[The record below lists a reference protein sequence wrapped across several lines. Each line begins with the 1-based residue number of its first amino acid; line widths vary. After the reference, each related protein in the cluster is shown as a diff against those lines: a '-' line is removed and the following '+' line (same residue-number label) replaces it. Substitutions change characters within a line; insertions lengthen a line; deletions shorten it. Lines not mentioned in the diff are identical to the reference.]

1 MALSTNRTLITQTG
15 INTHQVLNVG
25 GLDSAGI
32 ATFSN
37 FKTGFSNVHSIGFD
51 VGSAATIRSTGNAS
65 FTGVVTASKFVGDIS
80 EATGAAAG
88 LGTALSQTLTDPLNK
103 IYYTDKVLSISTTQT
118 IDHPATANLAYTQY
132 GDIKIEDGH
141 DLIIKDGDD
150 FKYDILGISTTKLA
164 DNHFPN
170 GLSGD
175 LTGDVTGNLTGN
187 VTGNVTGAVTGDVTG
202 NVTGD
207 LIGNVT
213 GNIITNKILPT
224 TGVPSGGGGGIIQVI
239 GPETYNG
246 NNAVNINHNSGG
258 AVGPTYLGSQFD
270 VVITP
275 KFSTSKILI
284 IGMISSVGSAN
295 GNANM
300 HIETH
305 LYRHEAGGVAVDTG
319 HSCGTYVANN
329 TYTPHNILYI
339 DSPNT
344 TNAVTYKIYGSGT
357 GATGGQYAWM
367 RTRGTSTFIAAEISA

>member
-1 MALSTNRTLITQTG
+1 MSSELRVDKIIPVDG
-15 INTHQVLNVG
+15 V
-25 GLDSAGI
+25 SAI
-32 ATFSN
+32 
-37 FKTGFSNVHSIGFD
+37 
-51 VGSAATIRSTGNAS
+51 
-65 FTGVVTASKFVGDIS
+65 
-80 EATGAAAG
+80 
-88 LGTALSQTLTDPLNK
+88 
-103 IYYTDKVLSISTTQT
+103 
-118 IDHPATANLAYTQY
+118 
-132 GDIKIEDGH
+132 
-141 DLIIKDGDD
+141 
-150 FKYDILGISTTKLA
+150 
-164 DNHFPN
+164 
-170 GLSGD
+170 
-175 LTGDVTGNLTGN
+175 
-187 VTGNVTGAVTGDVTG
+187 
-202 NVTGD
+202 
-207 LIGNVT
+207 
-213 GNIITNKILPT
+213 
-224 TGVPSGGGGGIIQVI
+224 GGGGIVQVI
-239 GPETYNG
+239 GPETFAG
-246 NNAVNINHNSGG
+246 HNNININHNSGG
-258 AVGPTYLGSQFD
+258 SVGPIYLGSQYD